1 MIVEFDRSFDK
12 SLNKIQDP
20 TILRRLRR
28 VIIQLENSPSLLQV
42 PNIVK
47 LTGYTDYYRIRI
59 GDYRVGIEEINS
71 TTIRFIIIAN
81 RKNIYKNFP

>member
-28 VIIQLENSPSLLQV
+28 VIIQLENSPSLIQV

-59 GDYRVGIEEINS
+59 GDYRVGIEVINS

>member
-1 MIVEFDRSFDK
+1 MIVEFDKSFDK

-20 TILRRLRR
+20 TILRRLKR

-59 GDYRVGIEEINS
+59 GDYRVGIEVING

>member
-12 SLNKIQDP
+12 SLNKIQDQ

-59 GDYRVGIEEINS
+59 GDYRVGIEVINS

>member
-1 MIVEFDRSFDK
+1 MIVEFDKSFDK

-59 GDYRVGIEEINS
+59 GDYRVGIEVING

>member
-1 MIVEFDRSFDK
+1 MIIEFDRSFDK

-20 TILRRLRR
+20 IILKRLRR
-28 VIIQLENSPSLLQV
+28 IIIQLENSTSLLQV
-42 PNIVK
+42 PNITK
-47 LTGYTDYYRIRI
+47 LTGYSDYYRIRI
-59 GDYRVGIEEINS
+59 GDYRIGIEVINK

>member
-20 TILRRLRR
+20 TVLRRLRR
-28 VIIQLENSPSLLQV
+28 VIIQLENSPSLFQV

-59 GDYRVGIEEINS
+59 GDYRLGIEVINS
-71 TTIRFIIIAN
+71 ITIRIIIIAN